1 MGDAGFVWGYGP
13 DAIGEEKWWR
23 EWISNKPWTTFCV
36 LGNHENY
43 DMIEQLPTTTFGGEE
58 VYQVSKSVFYA
69 KTGRIYDLCGK
80 KCLVINGADS
90 RDKEWRTPHISWW
103 EQEQITDDEV
113 RFAKENL
120 KKVGNSVDF
129 VFSHTGGTNVCNYL
143 GFKATPSDERLQQV
157 LDTTIYQKHFCSHY
171 HEDMVTPT
179 TRILYDDI
187 IMIGADV
194 DNIHVF

>member
-1 MGDAGFVWGYGP
+1 MGR
-13 DAIGEEKWWR
+13 WWR